1 MAELNIISVKAEY
14 DVSIKGSMFKSIVV
28 GTDSPKHIKK
38 IINKYKIKYNKASHV
53 CYAYRICDN
62 YDLFDNPIIV
72 EYSTDAGEPSGTAG
86 KPILNVL
93 KSCNVINSILI
104 VVRYFGG
111 TKLGISGLID
121 AYKKASIGV
130 LNNAVFKKWKIY
142 EKIKIV
148 YSYKIQKIINKQL
161 LDFDCIDIVSEYDEN
176 ITTSFKI
183 EIKNK
188 KDMLN
193 IFNEKSNGTIL
204 IVE

>member
-1 MAELNIISVKAEY
+1 MAELNTISIKAEY

-28 GTDSPKHIKK
+28 GTDSPRHIKK

>member
-1 MAELNIISVKAEY
+1 MAELNTISIKAEY

-28 GTDSPKHIKK
+28 GTDSPRHIKK

-62 YDLFDNPIIV
+62 YDLFNNPIIV

-93 KSCNVINSILI
+93 KSCNVINSVLI

-111 TKLGISGLID
+111 TKLGISGLIE
-121 AYKKASIGV
+121 AYKRASIGV
-130 LNNAVFKKWKIY
+130 LDNAVFKKWKIY

-148 YSYKIQKIINKQL
+148 YAYKIQKIINKQL
-161 LDFDCIDIVSEYDEN
+161 LDFDCIDIVSKYDEN

>member
-1 MAELNIISVKAEY
+1 MAELNTISIKAEY

-28 GTDSPKHIKK
+28 GTDSPRHIKK

-62 YDLFDNPIIV
+62 YDLFNNPIIV

-93 KSCNVINSILI
+93 KSCNVINSVLI

-111 TKLGISGLID
+111 TKLGISGLIE
-121 AYKKASIGV
+121 AYKRASIGV
-130 LNNAVFKKWKIY
+130 LDNAVFKKWKIY

-148 YSYKIQKIINKQL
+148 YAYKIQKIINKQL
-161 LDFDCIDIVSEYDEN
+161 LDFDCRDIVSKYDEN
-176 ITTSFKI
+176 ITTSFKV

-193 IFNEKSNGTIL
+193 VFNEKSNGTIL

>member
-1 MAELNIISVKAEY
+1 MAELNTISIKAEY

>member
-1 MAELNIISVKAEY
+1 MAELNTISIKAEY

-28 GTDSPKHIKK
+28 GTDSPRHIKK

-62 YDLFDNPIIV
+62 YDLFNNPIIA

-93 KSCNVINSILI
+93 KSCNVINSVLI

-111 TKLGISGLID
+111 TKLGISGLIE
-121 AYKKASIGV
+121 AYKRASIGV
-130 LNNAVFKKWKIY
+130 LDNAVFKKWKIY

-148 YSYKIQKIINKQL
+148 YAYKIQKIINKQL
-161 LDFDCIDIVSEYDEN
+161 LDFDCRDIVSKYDEN
-176 ITTSFKI
+176 ITTSFKV

-193 IFNEKSNGTIL
+193 VFNEKSNGTIL

>member
-1 MAELNIISVKAEY
+1 MAELNTISIKAEY

-62 YDLFDNPIIV
+62 YDLFNNPIIV

-93 KSCNVINSILI
+93 KSCNVINSVLI

-111 TKLGISGLID
+111 TKLGISGLIE
-121 AYKKASIGV
+121 AYKRASIGV
-130 LNNAVFKKWKIY
+130 LDNAVFKKWKMY

-161 LDFDCIDIVSEYDEN
+161 LDFDCIDIVSEYNEN

-183 EIKNK
+183 EIKSK

-193 IFNEKSNGTIL
+193 VFNEKSSGTIL

>member
-1 MAELNIISVKAEY
+1 MAELNTISIKAEY

-28 GTDSPKHIKK
+28 GTDSPRHIKK

-62 YDLFDNPIIV
+62 YDLFNNPIIV

>member
-1 MAELNIISVKAEY
+1 MAELNTISIKAEY

-62 YDLFDNPIIV
+62 YDLFNNPIIV

-130 LNNAVFKKWKIY
+130 LDNAVFKKWKIY

>member
-1 MAELNIISVKAEY
+1 MAELNTISIKAEY

-62 YDLFDNPIIV
+62 YDLFNNPIIV

-130 LNNAVFKKWKIY
+130 LDNAVFKKWKIY

-193 IFNEKSNGTIL
+193 VFNEKSNGTIL

>member
-1 MAELNIISVKAEY
+1 MAELNTISIKAEY
-14 DVSIKGSMFKSIVV
+14 DVSIKGSMFKSIVIS
-28 GTDSPKHIKK
+28 TDSPKHIKK

-62 YDLFDNPIIV
+62 YDLFNNPIIV

-93 KSCNVINSILI
+93 KSCNVINSVLI

-111 TKLGISGLID
+111 TKLGISGLIE
-121 AYKKASIGV
+121 AYKRASIGV
-130 LNNAVFKKWKIY
+130 LDNAVFKKWKIY

-161 LDFDCIDIVSEYDEN
+161 SDFDCIDIISEYDEN

-193 IFNEKSNGTIL
+193 VFNEKSSGTIL